1 MHTGIDIA
9 CPNRSPVLAAN
20 DGIILF
26 ARSQGNYGLSITI
39 QHNIN
44 QIQTLY
50 AHNSILLVKEGDTV
64 AKGQIIAFSGSTGH
78 STGPHLHFE
87 VRYQSVILN
96 PEHYFPNE
104 NDKLAVLKE
113 VDL

>member
-20 DGIILF
+20 DGIILS
-26 ARSQGNYGLSITI
+26 ARNQGNYGLSITI

-87 VRYQSVILN
+87 VRIDGI
-96 PEHYFPNE
+96 P
-104 NDKLAVLKE
+104 
-113 VDL
+113 VDPYSYLPSE